1 MVVRAGCG
9 KKNHDGTRKKEK
21 GQRGS
26 ARDLLEDYEETE
38 KERLAQIKIA
48 LMEKLDALK
57 RLDEAILDLASAEEN
72 GEEIIA
78 SEIEETE
85 NIKADIRGVVITI
98 EETLEESIPNSP
110 PPAIQQMSSPPHK
123 NIKANCQNCK

>member
-98 EETLEESIPNSP
+98 EETLKESIPKSP